1 MKHNEYEMHVKVW
14 EYQGDGAWHFV
25 TLPVDMAAE
34 IKQLFGLPRHGW
46 GSIPVGVT
54 IGNSVW
60 KTSIFPDKES
70 GSYVLPIKSAVRKAE
85 GITKGDDVTVL
96 IRVLN

>member
-1 MKHNEYEMHVKVW
+1 MKHNEYQFKAKVW
-14 EYQGDGAWHFV
+14 EYQGTGTWHFV
-25 TLPVDMAAE
+25 TLPQEMGAE

-46 GSIPVGVT
+46 GSIPVEVT
-54 IGNSVW
+54 IGISTW

-70 GSYVLPIKSAVRKAE
+70 GSYLLPIKSVVRKAE
-85 GITKGDDVTVL
+85 GMTKGDEVMVL